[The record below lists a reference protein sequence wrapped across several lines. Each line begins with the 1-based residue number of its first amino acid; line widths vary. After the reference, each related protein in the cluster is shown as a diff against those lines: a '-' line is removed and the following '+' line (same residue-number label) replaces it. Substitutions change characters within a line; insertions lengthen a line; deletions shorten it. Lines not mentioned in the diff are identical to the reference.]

1 MEVNSPKGF
10 KNGELSSEEI
20 KKLFADI
27 NKGEIDYIEKTLEK
41 DTAKTTGDA
50 FN

>member
-27 NKGEIDYIEKTLEK
+27 NKGEIDYIEKTIRK
-41 DTAKTTGDA
+41 RYSQNNWRR
-50 FN
+50 FY